1 MVTTSVELTL
11 CCALQNSPSTVMG
24 GSSHVFVSN
33 LIDLSYCK
41 EMDKVLQST
50 VEVSEYIV
58 EDMHGLS

>member
-1 MVTTSVELTL
+1 
-11 CCALQNSPSTVMG
+11 MG